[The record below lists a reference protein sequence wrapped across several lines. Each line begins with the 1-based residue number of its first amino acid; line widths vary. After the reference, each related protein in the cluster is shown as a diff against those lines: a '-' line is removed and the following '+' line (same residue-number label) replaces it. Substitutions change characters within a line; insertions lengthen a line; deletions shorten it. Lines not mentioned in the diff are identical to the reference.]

1 MDKIN
6 LAKIIYAVVFLI
18 TLSVRSFSQPV
29 ISFTFDDGITTDMPG
44 YSFEQWNNLL
54 LGHLDDAGIK
64 SVFFVTG
71 SNKTDEKGMSLLKS
85 WNDEGHKIANHT
97 YSHKNYNNE
106 KVTFEIFK
114 EEFLRDDSIIR
125 EFENFIPLFRFPYL
139 KEGNTKEKVDLF
151 RSFLKQQNYK
161 NGYVTIDASD
171 WYVNSRLIRR
181 LEDIPNADTEGFRQ
195 FYLEHLFER
204 ALYYENLAYELTNR
218 HINHTLLL
226 HHNLTSAL
234 FLGDLI
240 KMFKDNGWKVIN
252 AEEAFKDEIY
262 LSNPSNI
269 PAGESLIWALAKESG
284 RYDSLLRYPAEDGEY
299 EKDKM
304 DKAGL

>member
-6 LAKIIYAVVFLI
+6 LAKIIYALVFLM
-18 TLSVRSFSQPV
+18 TSSVSSFSQPA
-29 ISFTFDDGITTDMPG
+29 ISFTFDDGITADMPG

-114 EEFLRDDSIIR
+114 VEFLRDDSIIR

-151 RSFLKQQNYK
+151 RSFLKEQNYK

-171 WYVNSRLIRR
+171 WYVNSRLIKR
-181 LEDIPNADTEGFRQ
+181 LTDNPDADIEGFRK
-195 FYLEHLFER
+195 FYIEHLYDR
-204 ALYYENLAYELTNR
+204 AVFYEDLSYKLTGR
-218 HINHTLLL
+218 HISHTLLL

-240 KMFKDNGWKVIN
+240 RMFRDKGWKIIN